1 MRKNHIGLP
10 YVVARIAQ
18 DHLVLL
24 VSGKSFDMFV
34 LDINEV
40 DCHQEGVCRG
50 LIYDAPPSRLIS
62 RNSFKWIFDH
72 CSRNC
77 HAPNA

>member
-1 MRKNHIGLP
+1 MLSSKVDSGSISVGSL
-10 YVVARIAQ
+10 VLVSLTL

-40 DCHQEGVCRG
+40 DYHQGRVRRG
-50 LIYDAPPSRLIS
+50 QTHLPAG
-62 RNSFKWIFDH
+62 
-72 CSRNC
+72 
-77 HAPNA
+77 